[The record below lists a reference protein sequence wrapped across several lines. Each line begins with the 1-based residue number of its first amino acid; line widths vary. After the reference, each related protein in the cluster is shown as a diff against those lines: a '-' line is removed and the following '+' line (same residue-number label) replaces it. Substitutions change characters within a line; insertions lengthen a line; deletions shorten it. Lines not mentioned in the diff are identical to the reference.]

1 MTGNAKTYLAILAI
15 ALLFG
20 SPTWAGGSQETGQQ
34 NLVVWLSGEPG
45 TVNVYTELLEEFAEA
60 REGLSV
66 EVLFI
71 GSDLFN
77 PTLVPALSSGDGP
90 DVFQFGTGPGQP
102 AAIIQGRLV
111 QDLTD
116 YYFEFGWDQVIP
128 KEVVSQTSSDGKLWA
143 VGDEV
148 ETTMMFYNREIFAR
162 LGLQVPETM
171 DELHT
176 IAQTLQAEG
185 YSTPIGLGGA
195 DRWPIS
201 HWQSMAFG
209 RFAGPAGIDRV
220 MFGDG
225 RWDSEEFVAASAFI
239 QDLADRGYFGNNPN
253 AVGYAEVMD
262 AFWAGDIPMT
272 YTGPWVIG
280 DAIRA
285 LGDEIQNFGVFMLPP
300 LGPGQSIYPT
310 ESIGS
315 GWYISAASASP
326 DLAAEM
332 VNHVFFRKESRI
344 RLLNS
349 GETIPVG
356 PIEELLPDVELPVLR
371 EQMLEAVDR
380 YRGNGT
386 VPAFLDTV
394 QPARTTEAVYNGLQA
409 LVAGRVSPQQFV
421 RDIQRAWERDKSE
434 GLILEPGGV
443 DRR

>member
-1 MTGNAKTYLAILAI
+1 MARKTR
-15 ALLFG
+15 LFVVLVAMVLIMS
-20 SPTWAGGSQETGQQ
+20 SPVWAGGSPDTAET

-45 TVNVYTELLEEFAEA
+45 TVNVYSELLQEFAA
-60 REGLSV
+60 TRDNVTV
-66 EVLFI
+66 EVTFI

-77 PTLVPALSSGDGP
+77 PTLVPALSSGEGP

-111 QDLTD
+111 QDLTE
-116 YYFEFGWDQVIP
+116 YYYEFGWDNVIP
-128 KEVVSQTSSDGKLWA
+128 PEVASQTSSDGKLWA

-148 ETTMMFYNREIFAR
+148 ETTMMFYNRDIFAD
-162 LGLQVPETM
+162 LDLEIPETM
-171 DELHT
+171 QELHDLT
-176 IAQTLQAEG
+176 ERLIEEG
-185 YSTPIGLGGA
+185 YDTPIGLGGA

-225 RWDSEEFVAASAFI
+225 RWDSDEFVDASAFL
-239 QDLADRGYFGNNPN
+239 QDLAERGYFGSNPN

-280 DAIRA
+280 DALRA
-285 LGDEIQNFGVFMLPP
+285 LGDEIEKFGVFMLPP
-300 LGPGQSIYPT
+300 LGPGQSIHPT

-315 GWYISAASASP
+315 GWYISAASEDP

-332 VNHVFFRKESRI
+332 IDYVFFRRESRV
-344 RLLNS
+344 RLLGS

-356 PIEELLPDVELPVLR
+356 PIEAILPDVELPVLR

-380 YRGNGT
+380 YRANGT
-386 VPAFLDTV
+386 VPAFLDTI

-409 LVAGRVSPQQFV
+409 LIAGRLSPEDFV
-421 RDIQRAWERDKSE
+421 ADIQEAWERDKSE

-443 DRR
+443 ERP